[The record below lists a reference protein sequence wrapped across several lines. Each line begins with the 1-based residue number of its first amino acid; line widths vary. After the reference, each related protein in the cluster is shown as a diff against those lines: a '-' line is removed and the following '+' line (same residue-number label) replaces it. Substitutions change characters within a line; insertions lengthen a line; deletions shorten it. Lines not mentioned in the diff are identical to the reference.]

1 MCLNSDLTP
10 SMHCSNIAAMAF
22 NRSCLLLKC
31 FHSNDVSLLVR
42 LHKVYVRPLLESN
55 TQVWNPWFH
64 KDIQCIERVQRFF
77 AGAILKRAG
86 VPYMDYDDRLANL
99 GLQSLEYRRVF
110 YDLVMCYKIYNNLVD
125 LPFESFFTK
134 PVRSYSIRG
143 HPCILRSKHLPHH
156 AFRAHF
162 FTERVIPI
170 WNHLPHDV
178 VTSLNITVFRT
189 RLRSVDLSPF
199 CMLYPFPCLGSL

>member
-42 LHKVYVRPLLESN
+42 LYKVNVRPLLESN

-77 AGAILKRAG
+77 TRAIIKRAG
-86 VPYMDYDDRLANL
+86 IPYMDYDDRLANL
-99 GLQSLEYRRVF
+99 GLQSLESSTTLSCATRSIITWLIYLLRVF
-110 YDLVMCYKIYNNLVD
+110 SPNRLGRIPSEVILVSCDPNIY
-125 LPFESFFTK
+125 PIMHSE
-134 PVRSYSIRG
+134 R
-143 HPCILRSKHLPHH
+143 
-156 AFRAHF
+156 
-162 FTERVIPI
+162 RVIPI

-199 CMLYPFPCLGSL
+199 CTLYPFHV